1 MEKISVGVIGAT
13 GMVGQNYIRLLE
25 NHPWFE
31 VAYVAASP
39 GSAGKRYRDAVAGRW
54 HMQTEI
60 PNTVKDLIVT
70 DANRI
75 SEAKGQC
82 ELLFSA
88 IEMDK
93 KAVAQLELEYA
104 SMGFAVVSNNS
115 AHRWTDDVPMMIPE
129 VNPHHLEII
138 SEQRKKRGWSR
149 GLIAV
154 KSNCSIQSY
163 MTPIHALERAG
174 YKVGRMIL
182 STLEALSGA
191 GYPGPSAIDVVDN
204 IIPYI
209 KGEEEKSEIEPN
221 KILAQI
227 ENGIFVNHDPIKVSA
242 HCNRVPVAHG
252 HTACV
257 SLEFA
262 GVKPALE
269 EIRHLWKAFS
279 GIPQEL
285 DLPFAPKQPIIY
297 CEEVNRPQP
306 RKDRDKDKGMSVVV
320 GRLRECPVFDI
331 RFVGLHH
338 NTVRGAAGGAILTAE
353 LLKAQGYLGIE
364 LRDIRQDARDR
375 RD

>member
-1 MEKISVGVIGAT
+1 MEKISVGIIGAT

-31 VAYVAASP
+31 VVYVAASP
-39 GSAGKRYRDAVAGRW
+39 GSAGKRYIDAVAGRW
-54 HMQTEI
+54 HMETEI
-60 PNTVKDLIVT
+60 PHRVEDLMVS

-75 SEAKGQC
+75 SKAKGKC
-82 ELLFSA
+82 KLLFSA
-88 IEMDK
+88 LELDK
-93 KAVAQLELEYA
+93 KKVAELELGYA
-104 SMGFAVVSNNS
+104 SEGFAVVSNNS

-129 VNPHHLEII
+129 VNPHHLDII
-138 SEQRKKRGWSR
+138 PAQRKKRGWSS

-163 MTPIHALERAG
+163 MTPIYALEHAG
-174 YKVGRMIL
+174 YKTRRVIL

-191 GYPGPSAIDVVDN
+191 GYPGPSAIDLVDN

-209 KGEEEKSEIEPN
+209 KDEEEKSEIEPN
-221 KILAQI
+221 KVLARI
-227 ENGIFVNHDPIKVSA
+227 ENGAFVNHDPIKVSA

-257 SLEFA
+257 SLEFDDS
-262 GVKPALE
+262 KPTLE
-269 EIRHLWKAFS
+269 EIRRIWTEFS

-285 DLPFAPKQPIIY
+285 DLPFAPKKPIIY
-297 CEEVNRPQP
+297 REEVDRPQP
-306 RKDRDKDKGMSVVV
+306 RKDRDKDKGMAVII

-353 LLKAQGYLGIE
+353 LLKAQGYLE
-364 LRDIRQDARDR
+364 S
-375 RD
+375 